1 MAQKQEFSYPINHCS
16 QFTPFC
22 SYNAAVAERVVWT
35 LNGNGEY
42 IVKSAWYAT
51 TVAKPPVSWYNKFGS
66 LVMLVGGLLSS
77 GWPFK
82 ARYLQ
87 RRDHVLGEL
96 LLMGIV
102 RYAQVEMILVA
113 ISF

>member
-1 MAQKQEFSYPINHCS
+1 
-16 QFTPFC
+16 
-22 SYNAAVAERVVWT
+22 
-35 LNGNGEY
+35 
-42 IVKSAWYAT
+42 
-51 TVAKPPVSWYNKFGS
+51 
-66 LVMLVGGLLSS
+66 MLVGGLLSS

-102 RYAQVEMILVA
+102 RYAQVGMILVA